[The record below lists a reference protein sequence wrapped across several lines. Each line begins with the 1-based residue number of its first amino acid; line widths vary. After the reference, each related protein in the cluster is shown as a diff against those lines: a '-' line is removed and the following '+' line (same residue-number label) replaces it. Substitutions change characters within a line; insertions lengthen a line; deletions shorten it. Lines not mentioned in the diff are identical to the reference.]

1 MLMNES
7 VNLWWITNSNKRI
20 DHLAFGLANQHI
32 WATSL
37 QMGTSSFVIELG
49 CAKLVAFVKKTMWKF
64 ASQFITKLQGQFS
77 TNNLMDEFCIM
88 YSQYGYNQNCKQ
100 GFVVQFGS
108 SNSLKVKAWWIMG
121 SKFIFNHYFWP
132 TRIFIFQYH
141 EEKF

>member
-1 MLMNES
+1 M
-7 VNLWWITNSNKRI
+7 
-20 DHLAFGLANQHI
+20 AFGLANQHI

-49 CAKLVAFVKKTMWKF
+49 CAKLVAFVKKTMSKF

-108 SNSLKVKAWWIMG
+108 SNSLKVKA
-121 SKFIFNHYFWP
+121 
-132 TRIFIFQYH
+132 
-141 EEKF
+141 